1 MSLKSNFLR
10 VDSYIKSDGMFTL
23 REGLSRSFGRSSFLF
38 RFFFGIKK
46 AGTQSPT
53 RPDNYRAY
61 GGSRPNKNSL
71 GYGTQLFLFISMV
84 VLVTSCDKKRVF
96 DDYKTVG
103 TAWEKDSIVAFS
115 FKQEDTTKL
124 YNLFVNLRANQ
135 AYSFNNLYLIVAMER
150 PGGLVKIDTL
160 QYQMTNPD
168 GTLLGDGF
176 SDIKE
181 SKLFYKENLRFDT
194 IGDYKVEIQ
203 QAMRQ
208 TGKIEGIKALEGIT
222 EVGFRIETI
231 E

>member
-1 MSLKSNFLR
+1 MSLQSKFLGA
-10 VDSYIKSDGMFTL
+10 DSHRKGHEILSL
-23 REGLSRSFGRSSFLF
+23 RKGLKWSSFLF
-38 RFFFGIKK
+38 RFFIGIKK
-46 AGTQSPT
+46 AGTESPT
-53 RPDNYRAY
+53 RSFYV
-61 GGSRPNKNSL
+61 GSRPNKNTMR
-71 GYGTQLFLFISMV
+71 YGMKFCLFISV
-84 VLVTSCDKKRVF
+84 AVLINSCDKKRVF
-96 DDYKTVG
+96 DDYKSVG
-103 TAWEKDSIVAFS
+103 PAWEKDSIVAFD

-135 AYSFNNLYLIVAMER
+135 AYQFNNLYLIVAMER

-168 GTLLGDGF
+168 GSLLGDGF

-194 IGDYKVEIQ
+194 IGDYTVKIQ